1 MEQQVFEM
9 MKRYMRFAKSP
20 NYVNKNNEF
29 KSTYEPLF
37 KQITSIMSKPENKT
51 IFTPAKVKELS
62 DRADAETKAEIASR
76 KTVLSSDMI
85 IKKKL
90 QILMNNYYSFIN
102 PRIALA
108 YQQRNAILLSE
119 IENRPAGI
127 DITELDK
134 KAMDQAIILILRYD
148 KPNMSELSSLEIRK
162 TQLNIEISSYTT
174 QMQTQTEQKKRITEN
189 QIRGLNRQLF
199 IITNKINALN
209 KSLDNYNKNIL
220 PKTQAYIQKTFYDK
234 PTDSTKPDYSSYFT
248 EEKKNELIKRSNN
261 ATEIPQIESFQ
272 ETMAPS
278 KWDIGVM

>member
-51 IFTPAKVKELS
+51 VFTPAKVKELN
-62 DRADAETKAEIASR
+62 DRADVETKAEIASR

-102 PRIALA
+102 PKIALA

-134 KAMDQAIILILRYD
+134 KAMDQAIILILRD
-148 KPNMSELSSLEIRK
+148 GKPNMSQLSSLEIRK
-162 TQLNIEISSYTT
+162 TQLNIEISSYKT
-174 QMQTQTEQKKRITEN
+174 QIQTQTEQKKRITAN
-189 QIRGLNRQLF
+189 LVGRLNTQLVG
-199 IITNKINALN
+199 ITNQINALN

-248 EEKKNELIKRSNN
+248 EEKKNELIRRSNN
-261 ATEIPQIESFQ
+261 AAEIPQIESFQ

>member
-37 KQITSIMSKPENKT
+37 KQITSITNKPENKT
-51 IFTPAKVKELS
+51 IFTPAKIKELN
-62 DRADAETKAEIASR
+62 DRADAETNAEIASR

-102 PRIALA
+102 PKIALA
-108 YQQRNAILLSE
+108 YQQRNTSLLSE

-134 KAMDQAIILILRYD
+134 KAMDQAIILILRD
-148 KPNMSELSSLEIRK
+148 GKPNMSQLSSLEIRK
-162 TQLNIEISSYTT
+162 TQLNIEISSYKT
-174 QMQTQTEQKKRITEN
+174 QIQTQTEQKKRITAN
-189 QIRGLNRQLF
+189 QIGLLNTQLVG
-199 IITNKINALN
+199 ITNQINALN

-261 ATEIPQIESFQ
+261 ATEIIQIESFQ